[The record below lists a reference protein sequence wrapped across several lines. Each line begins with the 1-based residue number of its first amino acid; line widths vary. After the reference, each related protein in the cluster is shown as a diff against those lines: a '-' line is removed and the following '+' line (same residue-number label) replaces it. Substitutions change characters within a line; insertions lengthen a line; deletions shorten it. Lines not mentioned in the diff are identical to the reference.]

1 VSSAK
6 IKAPGDKAG
15 CESIRSGFNPKNYLL
30 VLLVFAVFAG
40 FALALA
46 VFAVLLVVVLDAVDV
61 LPFAAVLVVVVVVV
75 VVVDELVFAV
85 FVVTLVLAR
94 LALEFEAVLVLAASP
109 QAIPRALRP
118 RTAERTTFFIF
129 GKFSCLL

>member
-1 VSSAK
+1 MSSTK
-6 IKAPGDKAG
+6 IKAPGDEAG

-30 VLLVFAVFAG
+30 VLLVFAVLAG
-40 FALALA
+40 RLAFA
-46 VFAVLLVVVLDAVDV
+46 VFDVLVVVLDAVDV